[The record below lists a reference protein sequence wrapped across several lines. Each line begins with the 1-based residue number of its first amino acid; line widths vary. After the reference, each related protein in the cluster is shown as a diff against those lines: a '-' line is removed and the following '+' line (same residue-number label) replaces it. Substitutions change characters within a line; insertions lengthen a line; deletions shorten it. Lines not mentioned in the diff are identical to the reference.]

1 MEGEGGKKEFA
12 DEVSRAQA
20 AKKESTGE
28 EEEEGL
34 SREEE
39 KRASDESIGQTYLH
53 VRFGEELIERER
65 ERGEKSGEGKKK
77 IVI

>member
-1 MEGEGGKKEFA
+1 MEGGKKEFA

-20 AKKESTGE
+20 AKKESTG

-65 ERGEKSGEGKKK
+65 GREEKKVGRGKKK
-77 IVI
+77 

>member
-1 MEGEGGKKEFA
+1 MEGGKKEFA

-20 AKKESTGE
+20 AKKESTG

-65 ERGEKSGEGKKK
+65 GEKSGEGKKK
-77 IVI
+77 NSNLVSKT